1 MKQQNQC
8 ATITYGQY
16 IQSIAPI
23 KIESN
28 FNYNDIMNGDDQKQL
43 RQFAGKMLWVSRK
56 TRSDMAF
63 EVCMM
68 CNTVK
73 SSIMKKMV
81 EANKA
86 ITKRKCGILQLK
98 FGAIDEP
105 KKIEILLYS
114 DVIHASL
121 DHGASQGAPLIAIRK
136 QR

>member
-1 MKQQNQC
+1 
-8 ATITYGQY
+8 
-16 IQSIAPI
+16 
-23 KIESN
+23 
-28 FNYNDIMNGDDQKQL
+28 MNGDDQKQL

-56 TRSDMAF
+56 TI
-63 EVCMM
+63 M